1 MMRVWVLILFVILPW
16 DELYSQAVRKL
27 PVTIN
32 RRNKNHMVPTL
43 TGDGRQ
49 MIYLS
54 DLAEKGHFKMW
65 YTRKLSSGNWK
76 MPEVLPIT
84 IDNPGTNLKGG
95 YCLSFD
101 GRTMVF
107 TSKRRGSI
115 GGFDIWISEKEGENW
130 GPPRNAGKPLNSE
143 LHEGDP
149 SLSPDGKFLYFTRC
163 NSLSNDQADKCQ
175 IMVAEMKS
183 NGYFK
188 KPILLPANINTGN
201 EVAPRILA
209 DNLSLVFSSS
219 RPGGKGGF
227 DYYITRFS
235 GESWSDP
242 EALGFLNST
251 EDDRYISIPI
261 NGDIAYFSKE
271 NDGFQTLYMVRIPAE
286 FQPKKVLW
294 IEGIIQ
300 EKETNEMLETVVRI
314 YDNQSGKLINSF
326 ISSNDKP
333 FSFYLSE
340 GKKYDFSV
348 MTKESNHTF
357 YSRIFE
363 LDSLKSSRKL
373 NLEIKLNVVEAGI
386 AMKLN
391 GLKFNEFTSGISPSS
406 EIEMRRLIA
415 LMKKNHDLKFEIGVH
430 LKSFKSDT
438 INIDPDL
445 TELVSD
451 TIIDYRV
458 IAIIDSVLLEVNA
471 TIIDSLENEEEI
483 DSLRNVILT
492 YKPVINQDTLTIL
505 KIINTYH
512 NDRTQKQA
520 EAVMNYLLDKGAP
533 PGSLIAVGYGNSKNR
548 DLSTS
553 DSLGNYVV
561 EIKFFQ

>member
-1 MMRVWVLILFVILPW
+1 MRFWAFILIVILTW
-16 DELYSQAVRKL
+16 EESYSQAVRKL
-27 PVTIN
+27 PVSIN
-32 RRNKNHMVPTL
+32 RRNKNHMIPTL

-54 DLAEKGHFKMW
+54 DLAERGQLNMW

-76 MPEVLPIT
+76 VPDILPI
-84 IDNPGTNLKGG
+84 ILDNPGTNLKGG

-101 GRTMVF
+101 GKTIVF

-115 GGFDIWISEKEGENW
+115 GGFDIWISEKEGDNW

-163 NSLSNDQADKCQ
+163 NTLSNDQAAKCQ

-188 KPILLPANINTGN
+188 EPILLPANVNTGN
-201 EVAPRILA
+201 EVAPKILA
-209 DNLSLVFSSS
+209 DNSSLVFSSS

-227 DYYITRFS
+227 DYYITRFN

-242 EALGFLNST
+242 EAMEFLNST

-261 NGDIAYFSKE
+261 KGDIAYYSKE
-271 NDGFQTLYMVRIPAE
+271 SNGFQAIYMVRIPVE
-286 FQPKKVLW
+286 FQPRKVLW
-294 IEGIIQ
+294 IEGIVEGQ
-300 EKETNEMLETVVRI
+300 ERNELLESVIRI
-314 YDNQSGKLINSF
+314 YDNQSGKLINAFPST
-326 ISSNDKP
+326 NDKP

-348 MTKESNHTF
+348 MAKESNHTF

-363 LDSLKSSRKL
+363 LDSLKSSLKL
-373 NLEIKLNVVEAGI
+373 NLKIKLDVVKAGT

-391 GLKFNEFTSGISPSS
+391 GLKFTQYTSGISRSS
-406 EIEMRRLIA
+406 ELEMRRLIA

-430 LKSFKSDT
+430 LINFKSDT

-445 TELVSD
+445 TELVTD

-458 IAIIDSVLLEVNA
+458 IDLIDSVLLEVNSQ
-471 TIIDSLENEEEI
+471 IIDSLKNDEEM

-492 YKPVINQDTLTIL
+492 YQPVLHQDTLTIL

-520 EAVMNYLLDKGAP
+520 EAVVNYLMDKGASS
-533 PGSLIAVGYGNSKNR
+533 GSLIAVGYGNNKNR
-548 DLSTS
+548 DLSSS
-553 DSLGNYVV
+553 DSPGNYVV

>member
-1 MMRVWVLILFVILPW
+1 MRFWAFILIVILPW
-16 DELYSQAVRKL
+16 EESYSQAVRKL
-27 PVTIN
+27 PVSIN
-32 RRNKNHMVPTL
+32 RRSKNHMIPTL

-54 DLAEKGHFKMW
+54 DLAERGQFKMW

-101 GRTMVF
+101 GNTMVF

-115 GGFDIWISEKEGENW
+115 GGFDIWISEKEGDNW
-130 GPPRNAGKPLNSE
+130 GPPRNAGKPLNTE

-149 SLSPDGKFLYFTRC
+149 SLSPDGKVLYFTRC
-163 NSLSNDQADKCQ
+163 NILSNDQAANCQ

-188 KPILLPANINTGN
+188 EPIVLPANVNTGN
-201 EVAPRILA
+201 EVGPRILA
-209 DNLSLVFSSS
+209 DNSSLMFSSS

-227 DYYITRFS
+227 DYYLTRFNNA
-235 GESWSDP
+235 SWSDP
-242 EALGFLNST
+242 IALDFLNST
-251 EDDRYISIPI
+251 EDDRYISVPI
-261 NGDIAYFSKE
+261 KGDIAYFSKE
-271 NDGFQTLYMVRIPAE
+271 SNGFQAIFMARIPAE
-286 FQPKKVLW
+286 FQPKKILW
-294 IEGIIQ
+294 IEGIVEGQ
-300 EKETNEMLETVVRI
+300 ETNELLESVIRI

-326 ISSNDKP
+326 PSPKNKP
-333 FSFYLSE
+333 FTFYLSE
-340 GKKYDFSV
+340 GKQYDFSV

-357 YSRIFE
+357 YSQIFE
-363 LDSLKSSRKL
+363 LDSLKNSRKL
-373 NLEIKLNVVEAGI
+373 NLKIKLDLVKAGT

-391 GLKFNEFTSGISPSS
+391 GLKFNQYTSGISPSS
-406 EIEMRRLIA
+406 ELEMRRLIA

-430 LKSFKSDT
+430 LINFKSDT

-445 TELVSD
+445 TEFVTD

-458 IAIIDSVLLEVNA
+458 IDLIDSVLLEVNSQ
-471 TIIDSLENEEEI
+471 IIDSLKNDEEM

-492 YKPVINQDTLTIL
+492 YQPVLHQDTLTIL

-520 EAVMNYLLDKGAP
+520 EAVVSYLLDKGASS
-533 PGSLIAVGYGNSKNR
+533 GSLIAVGYGNSKNR

-553 DSLGNYVV
+553 DLQGNYLV